1 MGRRFGFN
9 IPTIY
14 EAVGRVHIGCKS
26 FEYVVIIDHF
36 DVNKHFVAFRVRR
49 SRGKMYIG
57 HSRLC
62 VCL

>member
-14 EAVGRVHIGCKS
+14 EAVGRVYIGCKS

-36 DVNKHFVAFRVRR
+36 DVN
-49 SRGKMYIG
+49 
-57 HSRLC
+57 
-62 VCL
+62 